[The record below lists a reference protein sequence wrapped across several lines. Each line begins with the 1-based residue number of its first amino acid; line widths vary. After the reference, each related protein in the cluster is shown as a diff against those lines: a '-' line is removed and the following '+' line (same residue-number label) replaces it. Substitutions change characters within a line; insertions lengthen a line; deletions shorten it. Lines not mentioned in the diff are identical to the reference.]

1 MAWGI
6 FNKIKEGAVKVYNTA
21 VPIAKKAVDVGKKV
35 IDFAKPLLK
44 DTKYGKY
51 ADVVEDVVKTGE
63 DIVRKTEDYGG
74 RLGLTTKQPKSA
86 LAARS
91 PKTKSARQALSELE
105 FDDSD

>member
-35 IDFAKPLLK
+35 IDFAKPLLAG
-44 DTKYGKY
+44 TKYGKFV
-51 ADVVEDVVKTGE
+51 DVAEDVVKTGE
-63 DIVRKTEDYGG
+63 DVVRKTEDYGG
-74 RLGLTTKQPKSA
+74 RLGLNKK
-86 LAARS
+86 

>member
-6 FNKIKEGAVKVYNTA
+6 FNKIRDGAVKAYNTV
-21 VPIAKKAVDVGKKV
+21 VPIAKKAVEVGKKV
-35 IDFAKPLLK
+35 IDYAKPLLK

-51 ADVVEDVVKTGE
+51 VDVVDDVVKTGE

-74 RLGLTTKQPKSA
+74 KLGLNKKSA